1 MKGLDIQI
9 SKAIALSL
17 SQAFRRDWLRLIML
31 VSSSRSPINIRHLDK
46 ATVSTG
52 NDSIVSEG
60 NYAYMWSRY
69 IKCSTKSGRFV
80 IFNNHEGIVM
90 LL

>member
-1 MKGLDIQI
+1 
-9 SKAIALSL
+9 
-17 SQAFRRDWLRLIML
+17 ML

-60 NYAYMWSRY
+60 NLAYLWSRCKY
-69 IKCSTKSGRFV
+69 FCPPISELDDNCSSLTTVAYRAIQDDTSAVNPGF
-80 IFNNHEGIVM
+80 
-90 LL
+90 